1 MLVRLK
7 IKKVQYDNNKE
18 PAKTLALSLGKIDK
32 YEFLTGK
39 EILSS
44 DQSRIIQLSLHILL
58 LATHMKNN

>member
-1 MLVRLK
+1 M
-7 IKKVQYDNNKE
+7 QYDNNKE

>member
-18 PAKTLALSLGKIDK
+18 PAKTSALSLGKIDK

>member
-1 MLVRLK
+1 M
-7 IKKVQYDNNKE
+7 QYDNNKE
-18 PAKTLALSLGKIDK
+18 PAKTSALSLGKIDK

-58 LATHMKNN
+58 LTTHMKSN